1 MKAVVNFFDKLE
13 DHVRGG
19 LSKYPLI
26 YSFFGGTGVILF
38 WRGLWHSAD
47 WLESNTLYGEVLF
60 SNVGSMLL
68 GIVLLLITGLFVSV
82 FIGDSIIMTGV
93 KHEKK
98 LTEKTEDEIEEE
110 KLELLHL
117 HKDLEDIKDKLN

>member
-98 LTEKTEDEIEEE
+98 LTEKTEDEIVSEKEE
-110 KLELLHL
+110 LEHM
-117 HKDLEDIKDKLN
+117 HQDLEDIKDKLS